1 MWSLPPSLEEPRHS
15 TFRKIQAEVVPRSFC
30 CSYHTALIRTGHGR
44 FFQTGDFKK
53 RDSLREVTNPSLTA
67 FQERLCAR
75 LSGSLPAR
83 CSSYDDVIIRVPE
96 LLKSL
101 LVLPATLSSS
111 LEFSSYESPIVCRS
125 PGSPHHAE
133 AGMRAS

>member
-1 MWSLPPSLEEPRHS
+1 VEFAPSLEEPRHS

-101 LVLPATLSSS
+101 LVLPATLSVVVRI
-111 LEFSSYESPIVCRS
+111 LQL
-125 PGSPHHAE
+125 
-133 AGMRAS
+133 